1 MLLVSACLL
10 GVRCRYDG
18 SAAPEDNVVCKESAC
33 VPVCPEQLGGLPTPR
48 ETAHLVGGDGM
59 DVLDGNAFV
68 VTEDGR
74 DVTQHFLRGAEEVL
88 RLARSLGAHRAV
100 FKDRSPSC
108 GVTQVHCEA
117 GLAEGT
123 GVTTAL
129 LARHGIEVKGI

>member
-100 FKDRSPSC
+100 F
-108 GVTQVHCEA
+108 
-117 GLAEGT
+117 
-123 GVTTAL
+123 
-129 LARHGIEVKGI
+129 